1 MMDRLGQQLGNY
13 RLTRLLGQG
22 GVAEVYQ
29 GEHVLLGTQAALK
42 VLHAQVNQDEVKSFQ
57 QEARFLAN
65 LKHPHIIAVFDFGL
79 AGQTPY
85 LVMDYA
91 SHGSLRTRHARGRK
105 VPLPTVIDYVTQV
118 AEALQY
124 AHDHNVV
131 HRDVKPENMLIGEQG
146 ELLLSDFSVALLA
159 QRSRQQSTQQI
170 IGTAVYLSPE
180 QIQGEPLSASDQYA
194 LGIVVY
200 EWLSGTPPFHGSF
213 TELCTQHLL
222 ASPPPL
228 PALSPAVEQVVL
240 TALAKDPARRFETVA
255 AFATAL
261 QQASQGT
268 LPTEYPPP
276 ADRSSI
282 SPALFPAA
290 SSAAS
295 PRHSPV
301 GSPVTKTAPAY
312 PATRVRAL
320 PARTTDTRAVPRR
333 VVLMGGVVLAAVGG
347 VFLFLR
353 VRHVISPQQTG
364 TKQKPTPV
372 SQGQL
377 FLTHRGHAGPVNAVA
392 WSPDGQRIA
401 SGSGYPDNAVQVWNA
416 SDGSHLFTYRGHSDQ
431 VMSVGWSPDGQRI
444 ASCSIDG
451 TAQVWSARDG
461 RHLFTYRGH
470 SSAVYTV
477 AWSPDGQRIA
487 SCSGEKIAPSG
498 VGIATDPVDT
508 TVQVWSASDG
518 SHLFTYRGHS
528 LDVYTVAWSP
538 DGQRIASG
546 SQDNTVQVWNAR
558 DGSHS
563 FIYQGHSNIVLSV
576 AWSPD
581 GQRIASSSFDHTVQV
596 WNARDGS
603 HIFTRS
609 GRASAV
615 TWAPNG
621 QRIACGGDHT
631 VQVWNATNGSHL
643 FIYEGHATWV
653 SAVAWAP
660 DGQRIASGSGD
671 KTVQVWQAV

>member
-1 MMDRLGQQLGNY
+1 MTDRLGQQLGNY

-22 GVAEVYQ
+22 GFADVYL
-29 GEHVLLGTQAALK
+29 GEHTLLGTRAALK
-42 VLHAQVNQDEVKSFQ
+42 MLHTQVDQDEVAHFQ
-57 QEARFLAN
+57 QEARLLAN

-91 SHGSLRTRHARGRK
+91 SQGTLRARHARGTRLS
-105 VPLPTVIDYVTQV
+105 PPTVVDYVTQV

-146 ELLLSDFSVALLA
+146 ELLLSDFGIALIA
-159 QRSRQQSTQQI
+159 HSSRQQPTQDV
-170 IGTAVYLSPE
+170 IGTIAYMSPE
-180 QIQGEPLSASDQYA
+180 QLRGKPQAASDQYA

-200 EWLSGTPPFHGSF
+200 EWLSGTPPFQGSF

-276 ADRSSI
+276 ADRSSV

-290 SSAAS
+290 SSATRIQPPPVRS
-295 PRHSPV
+295 DRPV
-301 GSPVTKTAPAY
+301 GTSA
-312 PATRVRAL
+312 RRAIL
-320 PARTTDTRAVPRR
+320 RRAV
-333 VVLMGGVVLAAVGG
+333 LIGAGGAVIVTGG
-347 VFLFLR
+347 SGLFAL
-353 VRHVISPQQTG
+353 VHQPHQGQTVSPQMRTH
-364 TKQKPTPV
+364 
-372 SQGQL
+372 QGQL
-377 FLTHRGHAGPVNAVA
+377 FLTYRGHAGPVNAVA

-401 SGSGYPDNAVQVWNA
+401 SGSADRSVQVWNA
-416 SDGSHLFTYRGHSDQ
+416 
-431 VMSVGWSPDGQRI
+431 
-444 ASCSIDG
+444 
-451 TAQVWSARDG
+451 RDG
-461 RHLFTYRGH
+461 RHGFTCKGH
-470 SSAVYTV
+470 A
-477 AWSPDGQRIA
+477 
-487 SCSGEKIAPSG
+487 
-498 VGIATDPVDT
+498 
-508 TVQVWSASDG
+508 G
-518 SHLFTYRGHS
+518 S
-528 LDVYTVAWSP
+528 VKAVAWSP

-546 SQDNTVQVWNAR
+546 SADRSAQVWNARDGRHGFTYKGHSDVVSSVAWSPQGKWIASGSYDNTVQVWNSN
-558 DGSHS
+558 DGSH
-563 FIYQGHSNIVLSV
+563 FFTYRGHLDGVLSV

-581 GQRIASSSFDHTVQV
+581 GQRIASGSADGSVQVWNVSDGYLDNSYGIHSSGVSAVAWSPDGQHIASGSYDNTVQVWNASDGGHTFIYQRHSTAVLSVTWSPDGKWIASGSGDNTVQV

-603 HIFTRS
+603 HIFIYQ
-609 GRASAV
+609 GHPEGVLSAA
-615 TWAPNG
+615 WSPHG
-621 QRIACGGDHT
+621 QH
-631 VQVWNATNGSHL
+631 
-643 FIYEGHATWV
+643 
-653 SAVAWAP
+653 
-660 DGQRIASGSGD
+660 IASSSDD